1 MAEIG
6 GGEMKGELGG
16 RAGNDDEFKFRGVR
30 SRLSEPEDS
39 SLQLNL
45 ID

>member
-6 GGEMKGELGG
+6 GGEMEVEG
-16 RAGNDDEFKFRGVR
+16 RAGNDEEFKFRGVR